1 MNKKHLTGI
10 YSVLAMLTVWC
21 IWNTANSGNL
31 LNSIKSLN
39 TAQQLVARE
48 VAFTVNRCSPVTTVP
63 VDATTKITSP
73 ADNPCPVDVKTAGF
87 TAV

>member
-48 VAFTVNRCSPVTTVP
+48 VANCIDRLNDFDLKRPEVSVDKIEEFVP
-63 VDATTKITSP
+63 ELSE
-73 ADNPCPVDVKTAGF
+73 
-87 TAV
+87 

>member
-48 VAFTVNRCSPVTTVP
+48 VANCIDRLNDFDLRRPEVSVDKIEEFVP
-63 VDATTKITSP
+63 ELSE
-73 ADNPCPVDVKTAGF
+73 
-87 TAV
+87 

>member
-31 LNSIKSLN
+31 LNSMKSLN

-48 VAFTVNRCSPVTTVP
+48 VANCIDRLNDFDLRRPEVSVDKIEEFVP
-63 VDATTKITSP
+63 ELSE
-73 ADNPCPVDVKTAGF
+73 
-87 TAV
+87 